1 MLEKSLENYA
11 ADLSRTSTGGRIF
24 TRGADVSRVES
35 GHTDLLMQ
43 MKNMYELGVLN
54 GPDYMLMTKIVE
66 DPTSLM
72 SSYRGTEGLAAQLDT
87 VKSII
92 KRARTINASKL
103 GGAQPTAAT
112 TPPPPPAGS
121 AGTPATTPP
130 PPPPGF
136 RISQ

>member
-1 MLEKSLENYA
+1 
-11 ADLSRTSTGGRIF
+11 
-24 TRGADVSRVES
+24 
-35 GHTDLLMQ
+35 MQ

-103 GGAQPTAAT
+103 GGGLPAATT
-112 TPPPPPAGS
+112 TPPPPAAAS
-121 AGTPATTPP
+121 AAELP
-130 PPPPGF
+130 PPPPGA
-136 RISQ
+136 RIMK